1 MTRAID
7 SRPCSYEGAHLGGCV
22 AAAGGLS
29 KREKRW
35 ADGGAELNKRAVLP
49 SGAHLGPGDRR
60 ARAREGGQHRSKL
73 SRGHTAQRRQRSG
86 LRRVALL
93 ARTMPLRKPVQTGA
107 VCYAPAHFCPA
118 PLRFSAWAT
127 STALSLSLSPRF
139 SKAAQLAMFFAGA
152 RRVATGRA
160 FAGAATLGAV
170 AASTFHAAR
179 AEPSLTE
186 LEKRMDS
193 IESALICG

>member
-1 MTRAID
+1 V
-7 SRPCSYEGAHLGGCV
+7 GH
-22 AAAGGLS
+22 
-29 KREKRW
+29 
-35 ADGGAELNKRAVLP
+35 
-49 SGAHLGPGDRR
+49 
-60 ARAREGGQHRSKL
+60 QHS
-73 SRGHTAQRRQRSG
+73 S
-86 LRRVALL
+86 
-93 ARTMPLRKPVQTGA
+93 
-107 VCYAPAHFCPA
+107 
-118 PLRFSAWAT
+118 
-127 STALSLSLSPRF
+127 LSLSLSPRF

>member
-1 MTRAID
+1 
-7 SRPCSYEGAHLGGCV
+7 
-22 AAAGGLS
+22 
-29 KREKRW
+29 
-35 ADGGAELNKRAVLP
+35 
-49 SGAHLGPGDRR
+49 
-60 ARAREGGQHRSKL
+60 
-73 SRGHTAQRRQRSG
+73 
-86 LRRVALL
+86 
-93 ARTMPLRKPVQTGA
+93 MPLRKPVQTGA

-186 LEKRMDS
+186 LEKRMGS
-193 IESALICG
+193 IESALKGPSAADVEAKFTTFWPRKIMILFGPPCVGIALCL